1 MYILFPAPDFNKM
14 DLYSMYIMVLADA
27 RNCCFVMNFV
37 SQVCNQ
43 VVVSVKGIK

>member
-14 DLYSMYIMVLADA
+14 GLYFMYSMVFADA
-27 RNCCFVMNFV
+27 RDCCFVMNFL

-43 VVVSVKGIK
+43 VVMSVKGIK

>member
-14 DLYSMYIMVLADA
+14 GLYFMYIMVFADA
-27 RNCCFVMNFV
+27 RDCCFVMNFL

-43 VVVSVKGIK
+43 VVMSVKGIK